1 MLKKITY
8 ANKKLKKKER
18 ICPFCSK
25 GYKHHS
31 SLSRH
36 KKICPNNVQETKTVN
51 LKYLQAL
58 IEFAKSARDE
68 ILELKQRNK
77 KLQAIVDKYSS

>member
-1 MLKKITY
+1 MKRIGNFINGKIIIKTKKWGITRQTHVG
-8 ANKKLKKKER
+8 L
-18 ICPFCSK
+18 
-25 GYKHHS
+25 
-31 SLSRH
+31 
-36 KKICPNNVQETKTVN
+36 N